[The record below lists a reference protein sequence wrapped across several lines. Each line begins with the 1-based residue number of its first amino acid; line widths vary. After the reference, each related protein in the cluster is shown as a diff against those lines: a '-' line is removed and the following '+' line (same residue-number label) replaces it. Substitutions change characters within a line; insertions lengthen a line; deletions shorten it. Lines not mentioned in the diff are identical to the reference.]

1 MASGDRVVLVTG
13 VSRDLGRHFA
23 RSVAAD
29 PSVGRVIGVDVVPP
43 RGDIGDV
50 SFVRADIRNPV
61 IAKVIAKERVDTV
74 VHMSVISTPGSAGG
88 RNTMKE
94 LNVIGTMQLLAACQ
108 KAPTVE
114 HLVVKSTTTVYGASN
129 RDPAMFTEDMEPRRA
144 PRAGYAKDVAEVESY
159 VRGFARRRPDVRVTM
174 LRCANVI
181 GAHVVSPLTSY
192 FRLPVVP
199 TVLGYDARLQFLHER
214 DLLDVLRHAVAHEI
228 PGTFNVAG
236 DGILMLSQAM
246 RRLQRPTVPMPG
258 FAVGQAGSF
267 LRAGPGRRLL
277 ARAARLPDL
286 RPRGRHDPDARGARL
301 RALDD
306 HRGGVRGLRPVADA
320 DRRPHRA
327 GARRGGRLAALH
339 AGAPADLG
347 SARWVT
353 RRSSRSAPAAGPAGA
368 APPAAPSRRRRPAT
382 SPGRAKPTAK
392 KAAGRET
399 ARPSRPRRPRAGRG
413 ADRPAVEAPG
423 ARRRPT
429 TAVRAATT
437 AHDRGPLA
445 GIPAGDWLAAF
456 QHAAKELF
464 GEQWEPQL
472 ARFLAFLRRRVSGD
486 YVVDEYGFDQEI
498 TERFFMTALRPI
510 AQKWFRIEVR
520 GVENI
525 PTDGGALVVSNHSGT
540 IPVDGL
546 MTMVSIHDHTGR
558 FLRPL
563 GADLVFKMP
572 IVSQLARK
580 GGTTLACNEDA
591 ERMLRAGELV
601 GVWPE
606 GFKGIGKPYAERYK
620 LQRFGRGGFVSAA
633 LRTGVPIVP
642 LSVVGAE
649 EIYPLVGN
657 VPGLARVLGIP
668 YIPITPFFPL
678 LGPLGLV
685 PLPSKWLLEFG
696 EPIRTDEFEAGAADD
711 PMLVFDVTDQ
721 VRETIQSTLYSLLMK
736 RESVFR

>member
-1 MASGDRVVLVTG
+1 MR
-13 VSRDLGRHFA
+13 
-23 RSVAAD
+23 
-29 PSVGRVIGVDVVPP
+29 
-43 RGDIGDV
+43 
-50 SFVRADIRNPV
+50 
-61 IAKVIAKERVDTV
+61 
-74 VHMSVISTPGSAGG
+74 
-88 RNTMKE
+88 
-94 LNVIGTMQLLAACQ
+94 
-108 KAPTVE
+108 
-114 HLVVKSTTTVYGASN
+114 
-129 RDPAMFTEDMEPRRA
+129 
-144 PRAGYAKDVAEVESY
+144 DVA
-159 VRGFARRRPDVRVTM
+159 
-174 LRCANVI
+174 
-181 GAHVVSPLTSY
+181 H
-192 FRLPVVP
+192 
-199 TVLGYDARLQFLHER
+199 
-214 DLLDVLRHAVAHEI
+214 
-228 PGTFNVAG
+228 
-236 DGILMLSQAM
+236 DG
-246 RRLQRPTVPMPG
+246 
-258 FAVGQAGSF
+258 
-267 LRAGPGRRLL
+267 
-277 ARAARLPDL
+277 
-286 RPRGRHDPDARGARL
+286 
-301 RALDD
+301 
-306 HRGGVRGLRPVADA
+306 
-320 DRRPHRA
+320 
-327 GARRGGRLAALH
+327 
-339 AGAPADLG
+339 
-347 SARWVT
+347 
-353 RRSSRSAPAAGPAGA
+353 
-368 APPAAPSRRRRPAT
+368 
-382 SPGRAKPTAK
+382 
-392 KAAGRET
+392 
-399 ARPSRPRRPRAGRG
+399 
-413 ADRPAVEAPG
+413 
-423 ARRRPT
+423 
-429 TAVRAATT
+429 VRAATT

-445 GIPAGDWLAAF
+445 GIPAGDWLVAF

-498 TERFFMTALRPI
+498 TERFMMTALRPI

-525 PTDGGALVVSNHSGT
+525 PADGGALVVSNHSGT